1 MECFLEQLLNAAVSF
16 ADNSVALFV
25 FLFLAGFANFFF
37 PLVPIELVTV
47 FCGYLVSQGHSSLAT
62 VISAP
67 TLGMF
72 AGSVLCYR
80 ISRYFGAPILEK
92 PFFARF
98 ITDDGLRRT
107 RNWLEKYGAVSLFF
121 SKFVPGVY
129 LCAVVSSGILALKES
144 RIYMAFFACK
154 PCALYAACFYWK
166 DRRRTVARGVC
177 LCRKNRRTGDYR
189 NSACVHVYFSC
200 SEISPQKKA
209 NKPLNSSTGT
219 SETDNFPFYFFTLG
233 FPESGV

>member
-1 MECFLEQLLNAAVSF
+1 MECLLEQLFNTAVSF
-16 ADNSVALFV
+16 ADSPFAFFI

-47 FCGYLVSQGHSSLAT
+47 FCGYLVSQGHSSLVS

-92 PFFARF
+92 PFFARY
-98 ITDDGLRRT
+98 INDDALTRT
-107 RNWLEKYGAVSLFF
+107 RHWLEKYGAVSLFF

-129 LCAVVSSGILALKES
+129 LCAVVSSGILALKET
-144 RIYMAFFACK
+144 RIYTAFLLANL
-154 PCALYAACFYWK
+154 ALFMLLAFIGKIGGERWREVYAAVGKKGAIAIVGTLLVCMFISLAVK
-166 DRRRTVARGVC
+166 LARK
-177 LCRKNRRTGDYR
+177 LKKQ
-189 NSACVHVYFSC
+189 NS
-200 SEISPQKKA
+200 
-209 NKPLNSSTGT
+209 
-219 SETDNFPFYFFTLG
+219 
-233 FPESGV
+233 

>member
-1 MECFLEQLLNAAVSF
+1 LEQLLNTAVSF
-16 ADNSVALFV
+16 ADSPVALFV

-47 FCGYLVSQGHSSLAT
+47 FCGYLVSQGHSSLVS

-92 PFFARF
+92 PFFARY
-98 ITDDGLRRT
+98 INDDALTRT
-107 RNWLEKYGAVSLFF
+107 RHWLEKYGAVSLFF

-144 RIYMAFFACK
+144 RIYTAFLLANL
-154 PCALYAACFYWK
+154 ALFMLLAFIGKIGGERWREVYAAVGKKGAIAIIGTLLVCMFISLAVK
-166 DRRRTVARGVC
+166 LARK
-177 LCRKNRRTGDYR
+177 LKRQ
-189 NSACVHVYFSC
+189 NS
-200 SEISPQKKA
+200 
-209 NKPLNSSTGT
+209 
-219 SETDNFPFYFFTLG
+219 
-233 FPESGV
+233 

>member
-1 MECFLEQLLNAAVSF
+1 MECLLEQLLNTAVSF
-16 ADNSVALFV
+16 ADSPFAFFI

-47 FCGYLVSQGHSSLAT
+47 FCGYLVSQGHSSLVS

-92 PFFARF
+92 PFFARY
-98 ITDDGLRRT
+98 INDDALTRT
-107 RNWLEKYGAVSLFF
+107 RHWLEKYGAVSLFF

-129 LCAVVSSGILALKES
+129 LCAVVSSGILALKET
-144 RIYMAFFACK
+144 RIYTAFLLANL
-154 PCALYAACFYWK
+154 ALFMLLAFIGKIGGERWREVYAAVGKKGAIAIVGTLLVCMFISLAVK
-166 DRRRTVARGVC
+166 LARR
-177 LCRKNRRTGDYR
+177 LKKQ
-189 NSACVHVYFSC
+189 NS
-200 SEISPQKKA
+200 
-209 NKPLNSSTGT
+209 
-219 SETDNFPFYFFTLG
+219 
-233 FPESGV
+233 

>member
-1 MECFLEQLLNAAVSF
+1 MECLLEQLLNTAVSF
-16 ADNSVALFV
+16 ADSPVALFI

-47 FCGYLVSQGHSSLAT
+47 FCGYLVSQGHSSLVS

-92 PFFARF
+92 PFFARY
-98 ITDDGLRRT
+98 INDDALTRT
-107 RNWLEKYGAVSLFF
+107 RHWLEKYGAVSLFF

-144 RIYMAFFACK
+144 RIYTAFLLANL
-154 PCALYAACFYWK
+154 ALFMLLAFIGKIGGERWREVYAVVGKKGASAIVGTLLVCMFISLVVK
-166 DRRRTVARGVC
+166 LARK
-177 LCRKNRRTGDYR
+177 LKRQ
-189 NSACVHVYFSC
+189 NS
-200 SEISPQKKA
+200 
-209 NKPLNSSTGT
+209 
-219 SETDNFPFYFFTLG
+219 
-233 FPESGV
+233 

>member
-1 MECFLEQLLNAAVSF
+1 MECLLEQLLNTAVSF
-16 ADNSVALFV
+16 ADSPFAFFI

-47 FCGYLVSQGHSSLAT
+47 FCGYLVSQGHSSLVS
-62 VISAP
+62 VITAP

-92 PFFARF
+92 PFFARY

-107 RNWLEKYGAVSLFF
+107 RNWIEKYGAVSLFF

-144 RIYMAFFACK
+144 RIYTAFLLANL
-154 PCALYAACFYWK
+154 ALFMLLAFIGKIGGERWREVYAAVGKKGAIAIVGTLLVCMFISLAVK
-166 DRRRTVARGVC
+166 LARK
-177 LCRKNRRTGDYR
+177 LKRQ
-189 NSACVHVYFSC
+189 NS
-200 SEISPQKKA
+200 
-209 NKPLNSSTGT
+209 
-219 SETDNFPFYFFTLG
+219 
-233 FPESGV
+233 

>member
-1 MECFLEQLLNAAVSF
+1 MEQLLNTAVSF
-16 ADNSVALFV
+16 ADSPVALFV

-47 FCGYLVSQGHSSLAT
+47 FCGYLVSQGHSSLVS

-92 PFFARF
+92 PFFGRY
-98 ITDDGLRRT
+98 INDDALTRT
-107 RNWLEKYGAVSLFF
+107 RHWLEKYGAVSLFF

-144 RIYMAFFACK
+144 RIYTAFLLANL
-154 PCALYAACFYWK
+154 ALFMLLAFIGKIGGERWREVYAAVGKKGAIAIIGTLLVCMFISLAVK
-166 DRRRTVARGVC
+166 LARK
-177 LCRKNRRTGDYR
+177 LKRQ
-189 NSACVHVYFSC
+189 NS
-200 SEISPQKKA
+200 
-209 NKPLNSSTGT
+209 
-219 SETDNFPFYFFTLG
+219 
-233 FPESGV
+233 

>member
-1 MECFLEQLLNAAVSF
+1 MECLLEQLLNTAVSF
-16 ADNSVALFV
+16 ADSPFAFFV

-47 FCGYLVSQGHSSLAT
+47 FCGYLVSQGHSSLVS

-92 PFFARF
+92 PFFARY
-98 ITDDGLRRT
+98 INDDALTRT
-107 RNWLEKYGAVSLFF
+107 RHWLEKYGAVSLFF

-144 RIYMAFFACK
+144 RIYTAFLLANL
-154 PCALYAACFYWK
+154 ALFMLLAFIGKIGGERWREVYAAVGKKGAIAIVGTLLVCMFISLAVK
-166 DRRRTVARGVC
+166 LARK
-177 LCRKNRRTGDYR
+177 LKKQ
-189 NSACVHVYFSC
+189 NS
-200 SEISPQKKA
+200 
-209 NKPLNSSTGT
+209 
-219 SETDNFPFYFFTLG
+219 
-233 FPESGV
+233 

>member
-1 MECFLEQLLNAAVSF
+1 MECLLEQLLNTAVSF
-16 ADNSVALFV
+16 ADSPFAFFI

-47 FCGYLVSQGHSSLAT
+47 FSGYLVSQGHSSLVS
-62 VISAP
+62 VITAP

-92 PFFARF
+92 PFFARY

-107 RNWLEKYGAVSLFF
+107 RNWIEKYGAVSLFF

-144 RIYMAFFACK
+144 RIYTAFLLANL
-154 PCALYAACFYWK
+154 ALFMLLAFIGKIGGERWREVYAAVGKKGAIAIVGTLLVCMFISLAVK
-166 DRRRTVARGVC
+166 LARK
-177 LCRKNRRTGDYR
+177 LKRQ
-189 NSACVHVYFSC
+189 NS
-200 SEISPQKKA
+200 
-209 NKPLNSSTGT
+209 
-219 SETDNFPFYFFTLG
+219 
-233 FPESGV
+233 

>member
-1 MECFLEQLLNAAVSF
+1 MECLLEQLLNTAVSF
-16 ADNSVALFV
+16 ADSPFAFYV

-47 FCGYLVSQGHSSLAT
+47 FCGYLVSQGHSSLVS

-92 PFFARF
+92 PFFARY
-98 ITDDGLRRT
+98 INDDALTRT
-107 RNWLEKYGAVSLFF
+107 RHWLEKYGAVSLFF

-144 RIYMAFFACK
+144 RIYTAFLLANL
-154 PCALYAACFYWK
+154 ALFMLLAFIGKIGGERWREVYAAVGKKGAIAIVGTLLVCMFISLAVK
-166 DRRRTVARGVC
+166 LARK
-177 LCRKNRRTGDYR
+177 LKRQ
-189 NSACVHVYFSC
+189 NS
-200 SEISPQKKA
+200 
-209 NKPLNSSTGT
+209 
-219 SETDNFPFYFFTLG
+219 
-233 FPESGV
+233 

>member
-1 MECFLEQLLNAAVSF
+1 MECLLEQLLNTAVSF
-16 ADNSVALFV
+16 ADSPFAFFI

-47 FCGYLVSQGHSSLAT
+47 FCGYLVSQGHSSLVS
-62 VISAP
+62 VITAP

-92 PFFARF
+92 PFFARY

-107 RNWLEKYGAVSLFF
+107 RNWIEKYGAVSLFF
-121 SKFVPGVY
+121 SKFIPGVY

-144 RIYMAFFACK
+144 RIYTAFLLANL
-154 PCALYAACFYWK
+154 ALFMLLAFIGKIGGERWREVYAAVGKKGAIAIVGTLLVCMFISLAVK
-166 DRRRTVARGVC
+166 LARK
-177 LCRKNRRTGDYR
+177 LKRQ
-189 NSACVHVYFSC
+189 NS
-200 SEISPQKKA
+200 
-209 NKPLNSSTGT
+209 
-219 SETDNFPFYFFTLG
+219 
-233 FPESGV
+233 

>member
-1 MECFLEQLLNAAVSF
+1 MECLLEQLLNTAVSF
-16 ADNSVALFV
+16 ADSPVALFV

-47 FCGYLVSQGHSSLAT
+47 FCGYLVSQGHSSLVS
-62 VISAP
+62 VILAP

-92 PFFARF
+92 PFFARY

-107 RNWLEKYGAVSLFF
+107 RNWIEKYGAVSLFF

-144 RIYMAFFACK
+144 RIYTAFLLANL
-154 PCALYAACFYWK
+154 ALFMLLAFIGKIGGERWREVYAAVGKKGAIAIVGILLVCMFISLAVK
-166 DRRRTVARGVC
+166 LARK
-177 LCRKNRRTGDYR
+177 LKRQ
-189 NSACVHVYFSC
+189 NS
-200 SEISPQKKA
+200 
-209 NKPLNSSTGT
+209 
-219 SETDNFPFYFFTLG
+219 
-233 FPESGV
+233 

>member
-1 MECFLEQLLNAAVSF
+1 MECLLEQLLNTAVSF
-16 ADNSVALFV
+16 ADSPFAFFI

-47 FCGYLVSQGHSSLAT
+47 FCGYLVSQGHSSLVS

-92 PFFARF
+92 PFFARY
-98 ITDDGLRRT
+98 INDDALTRT
-107 RNWLEKYGAVSLFF
+107 RHWLEKYGAVSLFF

-144 RIYMAFFACK
+144 RIYTAFLLANL
-154 PCALYAACFYWK
+154 ALFMLLAFIGKIGGERWREVYAAVGK
-166 DRRRTVARGVC
+166 KGAIAIVGTLLVC
-177 LCRKNRRTGDYR
+177 MFVSLAVKLVRKLKKQ
-189 NSACVHVYFSC
+189 NS
-200 SEISPQKKA
+200 
-209 NKPLNSSTGT
+209 
-219 SETDNFPFYFFTLG
+219 
-233 FPESGV
+233 

>member
-1 MECFLEQLLNAAVSF
+1 MECFLEQLLNTAVSF
-16 ADNSVALFV
+16 ADSPVALFV

-47 FCGYLVSQGHSSLAT
+47 FCGYLVSQGHSSLVS

-92 PFFARF
+92 PFFARY
-98 ITDDGLRRT
+98 INDDALTRT
-107 RNWLEKYGAVSLFF
+107 RHWLEKYGAVSLFF

-144 RIYMAFFACK
+144 RIYTAFLLANL
-154 PCALYAACFYWK
+154 ALFMLLAFIGKIGGERWREVYAAVGKKGAIAIVGTLLVCMFISLAVK
-166 DRRRTVARGVC
+166 LARK
-177 LCRKNRRTGDYR
+177 LKR
-189 NSACVHVYFSC
+189 
-200 SEISPQKKA
+200 QKA
-209 NKPLNSSTGT
+209 
-219 SETDNFPFYFFTLG
+219 
-233 FPESGV
+233 

>member
-1 MECFLEQLLNAAVSF
+1 MECLLEQLLNTAVSF
-16 ADNSVALFV
+16 ADSPVALFI

-47 FCGYLVSQGHSSLAT
+47 FCGYLVSQGHSSLVS

-92 PFFARF
+92 PFFARYLN
-98 ITDDGLRRT
+98 DDALTRT
-107 RNWLEKYGAVSLFF
+107 RHWLEKYGAVSLFF

-144 RIYMAFFACK
+144 RIYTAFLLANL
-154 PCALYAACFYWK
+154 ALFMLLAFIGKIGGERWREVYAAVGKKGAIAIVGTLLVCMFISLAVK
-166 DRRRTVARGVC
+166 LARK
-177 LCRKNRRTGDYR
+177 LKRQ
-189 NSACVHVYFSC
+189 NS
-200 SEISPQKKA
+200 
-209 NKPLNSSTGT
+209 
-219 SETDNFPFYFFTLG
+219 
-233 FPESGV
+233 

>member
-1 MECFLEQLLNAAVSF
+1 MECLLEQLLNTAVSF
-16 ADNSVALFV
+16 ADSPFAFYV

-47 FCGYLVSQGHSSLAT
+47 FCGYLVSQGHSSLVS

-92 PFFARF
+92 PFFARY
-98 ITDDGLRRT
+98 INDDALTRT
-107 RNWLEKYGAVSLFF
+107 RHWLEKYGAVSLFF

-144 RIYMAFFACK
+144 RIYTAFLLANL
-154 PCALYAACFYWK
+154 ALFMLLAFIGKIGGERWREVYAAVGK
-166 DRRRTVARGVC
+166 KGAIAIVGTLLVC
-177 LCRKNRRTGDYR
+177 MFVSLAVKLVRKLKRQ
-189 NSACVHVYFSC
+189 NS
-200 SEISPQKKA
+200 
-209 NKPLNSSTGT
+209 
-219 SETDNFPFYFFTLG
+219 
-233 FPESGV
+233 

>member
-1 MECFLEQLLNAAVSF
+1 MECLLEQLLNTAVSF
-16 ADNSVALFV
+16 ADNPFAFFI

-47 FCGYLVSQGHSSLAT
+47 FCGYLVSQGHSSLVS

-92 PFFARF
+92 PFFARY

-107 RNWLEKYGAVSLFF
+107 RNWIEKYGAVSLFF

-144 RIYMAFFACK
+144 RIYTAFLLANL
-154 PCALYAACFYWK
+154 ALFMLLAFIGKIGGERWREVYAAVGK
-166 DRRRTVARGVC
+166 KGAIAIVGTLLVC
-177 LCRKNRRTGDYR
+177 MFVSLAVKLVRKLKKQ
-189 NSACVHVYFSC
+189 NS
-200 SEISPQKKA
+200 
-209 NKPLNSSTGT
+209 
-219 SETDNFPFYFFTLG
+219 
-233 FPESGV
+233 

>member
-1 MECFLEQLLNAAVSF
+1 MECLLEQLLNTAVSF
-16 ADNSVALFV
+16 ADSPFAFFI

-47 FCGYLVSQGHSSLAT
+47 FCGYLVSQGHSSLVS

-92 PFFARF
+92 PFFARY
-98 ITDDGLRRT
+98 INDDALTRT
-107 RNWLEKYGAVSLFF
+107 RHWLEKYGAVSLFF

-144 RIYMAFFACK
+144 RIYAAFLLANL
-154 PCALYAACFYWK
+154 ALFMLLAFIGKIGGERWREVYAAVGK
-166 DRRRTVARGVC
+166 KGAIAIVGILLVC
-177 LCRKNRRTGDYR
+177 MFISLAVKLVRKLKKQ
-189 NSACVHVYFSC
+189 NS
-200 SEISPQKKA
+200 
-209 NKPLNSSTGT
+209 
-219 SETDNFPFYFFTLG
+219 
-233 FPESGV
+233 

>member
-1 MECFLEQLLNAAVSF
+1 MECLLEQLLNTAVSF
-16 ADNSVALFV
+16 ADSPFAFFI

-47 FCGYLVSQGHSSLAT
+47 FCGYLVSQGHSSLVS

-92 PFFARF
+92 PFFARY
-98 ITDDGLRRT
+98 INDDALTRT
-107 RNWLEKYGAVSLFF
+107 RHWLEKYGAVSLFF

-144 RIYMAFFACK
+144 RIYTAFLLANL
-154 PCALYAACFYWK
+154 ALFMLLAFIGKIGGERWREVYAAVGK
-166 DRRRTVARGVC
+166 KGAIVIVGTLLVC
-177 LCRKNRRTGDYR
+177 LFISLAVKLARKLKKQ
-189 NSACVHVYFSC
+189 NS
-200 SEISPQKKA
+200 
-209 NKPLNSSTGT
+209 
-219 SETDNFPFYFFTLG
+219 
-233 FPESGV
+233 

>member
-1 MECFLEQLLNAAVSF
+1 MECLLEQLLNTAVSF
-16 ADNSVALFV
+16 ADSPFAFFI

-47 FCGYLVSQGHSSLAT
+47 FCGYLVSQGHSSLVS

-92 PFFARF
+92 PFFARY
-98 ITDDGLRRT
+98 INDDALTRT
-107 RNWLEKYGAVSLFF
+107 RHWLEKYGAVSLFF

-144 RIYMAFFACK
+144 RIYTAFLLANL
-154 PCALYAACFYWK
+154 ALFMLLAFIGKIGGERWREVYAAVGKKGAIAIVGILLVCMFISLAVK
-166 DRRRTVARGVC
+166 LARK
-177 LCRKNRRTGDYR
+177 LKRQ
-189 NSACVHVYFSC
+189 NS
-200 SEISPQKKA
+200 
-209 NKPLNSSTGT
+209 
-219 SETDNFPFYFFTLG
+219 
-233 FPESGV
+233 

>member
-1 MECFLEQLLNAAVSF
+1 MECLLEQLLNTAVSF
-16 ADNSVALFV
+16 ADSPFAFFI

-47 FCGYLVSQGHSSLAT
+47 FCGYLVSQGHSSLVS

-92 PFFARF
+92 PFFARY
-98 ITDDGLRRT
+98 INDDALTRT
-107 RNWLEKYGAVSLFF
+107 RHWLEKYGAVSLFF

-144 RIYMAFFACK
+144 RIYTAFLLANL
-154 PCALYAACFYWK
+154 ALFMLLAFIGKIGGERWREVYAAVGKKGAIVIVGTLLVCMFISLAVK
-166 DRRRTVARGVC
+166 LARK
-177 LCRKNRRTGDYR
+177 LKKQ
-189 NSACVHVYFSC
+189 NS
-200 SEISPQKKA
+200 
-209 NKPLNSSTGT
+209 
-219 SETDNFPFYFFTLG
+219 
-233 FPESGV
+233 

>member
-1 MECFLEQLLNAAVSF
+1 MECLLEQLLNTAVSF
-16 ADNSVALFV
+16 ADNPFAFFI

-47 FCGYLVSQGHSSLAT
+47 FCGYLVSQGHSSLVS
-62 VISAP
+62 VITAP

-92 PFFARF
+92 PFFARY
-98 ITDDGLRRT
+98 INDDALTRT
-107 RNWLEKYGAVSLFF
+107 RHWLEKYGAVSLFF

-144 RIYMAFFACK
+144 RIYTAFLLANL
-154 PCALYAACFYWK
+154 ALFMLLAFIGKIGGERWREVYAAVGK
-166 DRRRTVARGVC
+166 KGAIAIVGTLLVC
-177 LCRKNRRTGDYR
+177 LFISLAVKLARKLKKQ
-189 NSACVHVYFSC
+189 NS
-200 SEISPQKKA
+200 
-209 NKPLNSSTGT
+209 
-219 SETDNFPFYFFTLG
+219 
-233 FPESGV
+233 

>member
-1 MECFLEQLLNAAVSF
+1 MECFLEQLFNTAVSF
-16 ADNSVALFV
+16 ADSPFAFFI

-47 FCGYLVSQGHSSLAT
+47 FCGYLVSQGHSSLVS

-92 PFFARF
+92 PFFARY
-98 ITDDGLRRT
+98 INDDALTRT
-107 RNWLEKYGAVSLFF
+107 RHWLEKYGAVSLFF

-144 RIYMAFFACK
+144 RIYTAFLLANL
-154 PCALYAACFYWK
+154 ALFMLLAFIGKIGGERWREVYAAVGK
-166 DRRRTVARGVC
+166 KGAIAIVGTLLVC
-177 LCRKNRRTGDYR
+177 MFISLAVKLVRKLKRQ
-189 NSACVHVYFSC
+189 NS
-200 SEISPQKKA
+200 
-209 NKPLNSSTGT
+209 
-219 SETDNFPFYFFTLG
+219 
-233 FPESGV
+233 

>member
-1 MECFLEQLLNAAVSF
+1 MECFLEQLLNTAVSF
-16 ADNSVALFV
+16 ADSPFAFFI

-47 FCGYLVSQGHSSLAT
+47 FCGYLVSQGHSSLVS

-80 ISRYFGAPILEK
+80 ISRYFGTPILEK
-92 PFFARF
+92 PFFARY
-98 ITDDGLRRT
+98 INDDALTRT
-107 RNWLEKYGAVSLFF
+107 RHWLEKYGAVSLFF

-144 RIYMAFFACK
+144 RIYTAFLLANL
-154 PCALYAACFYWK
+154 ALFMLLAFIGKIGGERWREVYAAVGKKGAIAIIGTLLVCMFISLAVK
-166 DRRRTVARGVC
+166 LARK
-177 LCRKNRRTGDYR
+177 LKRQ
-189 NSACVHVYFSC
+189 NS
-200 SEISPQKKA
+200 
-209 NKPLNSSTGT
+209 
-219 SETDNFPFYFFTLG
+219 
-233 FPESGV
+233 

>member
-1 MECFLEQLLNAAVSF
+1 MECLLEQLLNTAVSF
-16 ADNSVALFV
+16 ADSPFAFFI

-47 FCGYLVSQGHSSLAT
+47 FCGYLVSQGHSSLVS

-92 PFFARF
+92 PFFARY
-98 ITDDGLRRT
+98 INDDALTRT
-107 RNWLEKYGAVSLFF
+107 RHWLEKYGAVSLFF

-144 RIYMAFFACK
+144 RIYTAFLLANL
-154 PCALYAACFYWK
+154 ALFMLLAFIGKIGGERWREVYAAVGKKGAIAIVGTLLVCMFISLAVK
-166 DRRRTVARGVC
+166 LARK
-177 LCRKNRRTGDYR
+177 LKRQ
-189 NSACVHVYFSC
+189 NS
-200 SEISPQKKA
+200 
-209 NKPLNSSTGT
+209 
-219 SETDNFPFYFFTLG
+219 
-233 FPESGV
+233 

>member
-1 MECFLEQLLNAAVSF
+1 MECLLEQLLNTAVSF
-16 ADNSVALFV
+16 ADSPFALFV

-47 FCGYLVSQGHSSLAT
+47 FCGYLVSQGHSSLAS
-62 VISAP
+62 VILAP

-92 PFFARF
+92 PFFARY
-98 ITDDGLRRT
+98 INDDVLTRT
-107 RNWLEKYGAVSLFF
+107 RHWLEKYGAISLFF

-144 RIYMAFFACK
+144 RIYTAFLLANL
-154 PCALYAACFYWK
+154 ALFMLLAFIGKIGGERWREVYAAVGKKGAIAIIGILLVCMFISLAVK
-166 DRRRTVARGVC
+166 LVRRR
-177 LCRKNRRTGDYR
+177 K
-189 NSACVHVYFSC
+189 
-200 SEISPQKKA
+200 QKK
-209 NKPLNSSTGT
+209 
-219 SETDNFPFYFFTLG
+219 F
-233 FPESGV
+233 

>member
-1 MECFLEQLLNAAVSF
+1 MECLLEQLLNTAVSF
-16 ADNSVALFV
+16 ADSPFAFYV

-47 FCGYLVSQGHSSLAT
+47 FCGYLVSQGHSSLVS

-92 PFFARF
+92 PFFARY

-107 RNWLEKYGAVSLFF
+107 RNWIEKYGAVSLFF
-121 SKFVPGVY
+121 SKFIPGVY

-144 RIYMAFFACK
+144 RIYTAFLLANL
-154 PCALYAACFYWK
+154 ALFMLLAFIGKIGGERWREVYAAVGK
-166 DRRRTVARGVC
+166 KGAIAIVATLLVC
-177 LCRKNRRTGDYR
+177 MFVSLAVKLVRKLKKQ
-189 NSACVHVYFSC
+189 NS
-200 SEISPQKKA
+200 
-209 NKPLNSSTGT
+209 
-219 SETDNFPFYFFTLG
+219 
-233 FPESGV
+233 